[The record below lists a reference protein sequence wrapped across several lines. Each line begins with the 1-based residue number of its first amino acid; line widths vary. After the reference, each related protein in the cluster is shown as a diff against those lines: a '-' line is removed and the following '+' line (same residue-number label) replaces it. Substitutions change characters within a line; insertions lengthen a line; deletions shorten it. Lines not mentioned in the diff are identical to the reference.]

1 MSNMSNKINISTKI
15 IFLVFLVTAIFVGP
29 TTKLAAQENQD
40 LWRLVCA
47 ENEPKICQIRAVLT
61 NDQGQTIARIVIG
74 TTRGNNANLWYI
86 NTFLPLGLSIP
97 KGVSYRIDDGDATNL
112 TLRECDPQ
120 HCRASAALN
129 NDILATMQS
138 GNRLQLI
145 FTDSKSDRTLGLNFS
160 LNGFTRTFNGF
171 VLNLL
176 Q

>member
-1 MSNMSNKINISTKI
+1 MTVI
-15 IFLVFLVTAIFVGP
+15 IIGGGIAGTA
-29 TTKLAAQENQD
+29 KLTYAQENQD
-40 LWRLVCA
+40 LWRLVCS

-61 NDQGQTIARIVIG
+61 NEEGQTIARIVIG

-97 KGVSYRIDDGDATNL
+97 KGVSYRIDDGEAANL

-160 LNGFTRTFNGF
+160 LEGFTRTFNGF